1 MFTLEFS
8 AESVGAYG
16 IFLLE
21 NELRKYCDCSIR
33 SKGGG
38 WRWAMADDGRGL
50 QAKGSENWRWK
61 HLILG

>member
-38 WRWAMADDGRGL
+38 WRWPMTAEAFKPKEVKIGG
-50 QAKGSENWRWK
+50 GN
-61 HLILG
+61 I